1 MVSQASM
8 SSLGLEFQYIQMFYY
23 YDVDDRCFRVQ
34 ASLMLHQRGK
44 KQLTVDVLP
53 MLLLVDGH
61 LMSLLVLSRS
71 SQIQR
76 LSDALGMRH
85 IPPTNM
91 FPLVN
96 GQPNRHLTSDG
107 QPLRLQSLPNK
118 KRSRL
123 LISCYWS
130 RIALPYG
137 HWWHR
142 FTHLPPS
149 RHQTH
154 AHRRFH

>member
-1 MVSQASM
+1 
-8 SSLGLEFQYIQMFYY
+8 
-23 YDVDDRCFRVQ
+23 
-34 ASLMLHQRGK
+34 
-44 KQLTVDVLP
+44 

-107 QPLRLQSLPNK
+107 QPVRLQSLPKK
-118 KRSRL
+118 KRSRR
-123 LISCYWS
+123 LINCYWS

-149 RHQTH
+149 RHRTH
-154 AHRRFH
+154 DGAPLISLTSGRRSTHRPDRPTKIEQVRWWRPEGLASSSAGTDDRS

>member
-1 MVSQASM
+1 MLANRLTNKQTDEKRPRKAAVAANKVAWP
-8 SSLGLEFQYIQMFYY
+8 G
-23 YDVDDRCFRVQ
+23 DRQVEIT
-34 ASLMLHQRGK
+34 LHQRGK

-107 QPLRLQSLPNK
+107 QPPRLQSLPNK